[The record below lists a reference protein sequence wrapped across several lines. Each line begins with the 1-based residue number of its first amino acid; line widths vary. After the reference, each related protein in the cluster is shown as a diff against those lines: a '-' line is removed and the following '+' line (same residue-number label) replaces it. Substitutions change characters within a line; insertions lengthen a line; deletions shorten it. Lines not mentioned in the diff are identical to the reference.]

1 VEEPP
6 IFLWPNKP
14 WNDKRFLKYGCP
26 VITTEDEVYLK
37 KDSEYI
43 FIPHYSVLDSGTAT
57 EKNIYIFLENV
68 TNVFFHLYGQIHPR
82 APNYRINFMELVVE
96 KCNNIENCQQLNDCQ
111 KAVVIMDSNK
121 LELSN
126 TTIYIS
132 YWVEMYDKLMIL
144 VQYNDK
150 YIVCT
155 DATDPLLIRKIVMNA
170 SEPQTISTSENIFVQ
185 TEEVSTSV
193 FDPQFTLYS
202 GNTGYIYILQCRFC
216 TTELTIKCQNGDPF
230 IYTVDALSTS
240 KIIFNDGSIV
250 EGWQKIN
257 FPQTPYN
264 KTYTNCSLAFTTN
277 ITSDIPIRQF
287 WIIDPRL
294 VEITKPVE
302 NTNTI
307 EKKYEDKNNEAD
319 NGDFY
324 KKTFY
329 SLLVLIIVIIII
341 VICYFILRSRR
352 SRNQSTRSGPDES
365 NGFVLKSLF
374 QGDA

>member
-1 VEEPP
+1 
-6 IFLWPNKP
+6 
-14 WNDKRFLKYGCP
+14 
-26 VITTEDEVYLK
+26 
-37 KDSEYI
+37 
-43 FIPHYSVLDSGTAT
+43 
-57 EKNIYIFLENV
+57 
-68 TNVFFHLYGQIHPR
+68 
-82 APNYRINFMELVVE
+82 
-96 KCNNIENCQQLNDCQ
+96 
-111 KAVVIMDSNK
+111 
-121 LELSN
+121 
-126 TTIYIS
+126 
-132 YWVEMYDKLMIL
+132 
-144 VQYNDK
+144 
-150 YIVCT
+150 
-155 DATDPLLIRKIVMNA
+155 
-170 SEPQTISTSENIFVQ
+170 
-185 TEEVSTSV
+185 
-193 FDPQFTLYS
+193 
-202 GNTGYIYILQCRFC
+202 
-216 TTELTIKCQNGDPF
+216 
-230 IYTVDALSTS
+230 VDALSTS